1 MSTQGGGPKFFV
13 PLLNKS
19 PRTPLVKGFVAVIV
33 DLYALRVDP
42 DVGSLAL
49 QSARYQEQD

>member
-1 MSTQGGGPKFFV
+1 MSTQGGGSKFFV